1 LCFVIVGALARAQ
14 SSEALKFVNKIID
27 NLIAVRQDEAK
38 EEPQGDG
45 YGVASICKGCGK
57 A

>member
-1 LCFVIVGALARAQ
+1 VRWPGDQ

>member
-1 LCFVIVGALARAQ
+1 
-14 SSEALKFVNKIID
+14 
-27 NLIAVRQDEAK
+27 VRQDEAK

-57 A
+57 AWRHGSA